1 VNDQI
6 LNTILWVAVFILSLG
21 IAYAIIFSE
30 VTRALGGSLS
40 DEPAGRGYQDA
51 ITPPWQT
58 WFSLLAYLLAFL
70 VIALSWY
77 ELGIGRAVNT
87 VTLLFAGTVVWRR
100 VLPEGR
106 STHYLK
112 LIVTSM
118 TRRYASWV
126 RSGDR
131 VRAATMAEL
140 LGKMGLELPGGS
152 SASLTDRC

>member
-30 VTRALGGSLS
+30 VTRALGSSLS

-51 ITPPWQT
+51 VTPPWQT
-58 WFSLLAYLLAFL
+58 WFSLLAYVLAL
-70 VIALSWY
+70 VVIALSWY
-77 ELGIGRAVNT
+77 EFGIGRAVNT
-87 VTLLFAGTVVWRR
+87 VTVLFAATVVWRR
-100 VLPEGR
+100 VLPEGH

-112 LIVTSM
+112 LILTSM
-118 TRRYASWV
+118 TRRYANWV

-140 LGKMGLELPGGS
+140 LGKIGLDLPGGS
-152 SASLTDRC
+152 PASLTDRR

>member
-1 VNDQI
+1 MNDQL
-6 LNTILWVAVFILSLG
+6 LNTVLWVAVFILSLG

-51 ITPPWQT
+51 VTPPWQT
-58 WFSLLAYLLAFL
+58 WFSLLAYLLAFV

-77 ELGIGRAVNT
+77 EFGIARAVNT
-87 VTLLFAGTVVWRR
+87 VTVLFAGTVVWRR

-118 TRRYASWV
+118 ARRYANWV

-140 LGKMGLELPGGS
+140 LGKMGLDLPGG
-152 SASLTDRC
+152 RPHP